1 MAKTTTVKFIIAL
14 YIIHFI
20 FASFYLG
27 MPPPMLP
34 G

>member
-1 MAKTTTVKFIIAL
+1 MARTIVKFIIAL
-14 YIIHFI
+14 HFVHFI
-20 FASFYLG
+20 FALFYLG